1 MSSETAEELLVEWF
15 QNWQV
20 LDEMPAKM
28 PKSLHTRTVVFLME
42 RANELGG
49 KDAVSQLL
57 QRITL
62 RMQQCENCGLLN
74 HRSSNTSN

>member
-1 MSSETAEELLVEWF
+1 MSVDINELQDTSNEKAVELLIEWF

-28 PKSLHTRTVVFLME
+28 PKSLHTRTVVYLME
-42 RANELGG
+42 HANKTGG
-49 KDAVSQLL
+49 RDAVSKLL

-62 RMQQCENCGLLN
+62 RM
-74 HRSSNTSN
+74 